1 MTCAGRRLAKK
12 RCIPTRVMRGR
23 TCRCRI
29 WGTVVFW
36 EFALVLALPIA
47 LLVVLAIVQAFFSF
61 EVASF
66 LDQLVIAGILAFGIV
81 RAFFA

>member
-1 MTCAGRRLAKK
+1 MFR
-12 RCIPTRVMRGR
+12 
-23 TCRCRI
+23 
-29 WGTVVFW
+29 